1 MLVHLEAIS
10 PHPAIRTWNNKLACL
25 IVRECT
31 SPTPRPSVR
40 PSAYDHLSVCVFILA
55 PARPHVRSSVCVR
68 PFVRVFIIDQLT
80 KRIPP
85 LAFQSSAVYLSVYYG
100 HFREARLDYKNT
112 TRKLKS
118 EVV

>member
-1 MLVHLEAIS
+1 MLVDLETIS
-10 PHPAIRTWNNKLACL
+10 PHPAIRTWNNKLACP

-31 SPTPRPSVR
+31 SPTLRPSVR
-40 PSAYDHLSVCVFILA
+40 LRTTICPSVFILA
-55 PARPHVRSSVCVR
+55 PARPLVRPSFCVR

-100 HFREARLDYKNT
+100 HFREARLYYKNT
-112 TRKLKS
+112 TRKLKGKS
-118 EVV
+118 EEV